1 MTKRLDGTAKI
12 SYNEWDG
19 DDRVF
24 SFKAWENYGK
34 SRIYMRDYKGRTIGY
49 IDREDGHFELSDKQ
63 GLQMD
68 LINSAIVELAK
79 YYQMI
84 NA

>member
-1 MTKRLDGTAKI
+1 
-12 SYNEWDG
+12 
-19 DDRVF
+19 
-24 SFKAWENYGK
+24 
-34 SRIYMRDYKGRTIGY
+34 MRDYKGRTIGY
-49 IDREDGHFELSDKQ
+49 IDRSDGHFELSDKQ